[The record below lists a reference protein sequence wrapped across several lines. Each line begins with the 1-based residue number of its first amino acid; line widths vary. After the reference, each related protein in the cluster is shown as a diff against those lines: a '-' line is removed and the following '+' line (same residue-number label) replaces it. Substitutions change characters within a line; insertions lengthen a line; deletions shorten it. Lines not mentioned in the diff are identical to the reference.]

1 MERTAAKYYP
11 VFLELTGRRC
21 LVVGAGKVALRKV
34 RALLEAGAEVSL
46 VSPEALEELKK
57 LVVQGAIRWR
67 RGEFEDG
74 DLDGVFLVIGATDDP
89 EVNRRVYRA
98 ADKASRMVNIV
109 DEPELCN
116 FIVPSVLT
124 RGDFQVAVSSGGAS
138 PILAR
143 KIREVLGYR
152 FGPEY
157 AVVVDELAR
166 LRRELKDRVP
176 REEKRRQFWEM
187 LIDLDFFDSLEGPE
201 IRARIKERAEQC
213 LSQLAD

>member
-1 MERTAAKYYP
+1 MLP
-11 VFLELTGRRC
+11 PQTGASQSGVDTILKRVC
-21 LVVGAGKVALRKV
+21 EALCETHIAALRRHV
-34 RALLEAGAEVSL
+34 
-46 VSPEALEELKK
+46 
-57 LVVQGAIRWR
+57 
-67 RGEFEDG
+67 EDPKPR
-74 DLDGVFLVIGATDDP
+74 T
-89 EVNRRVYRA
+89 YRA

-116 FIVPSVLT
+116 FIVPAVLK

>member
-1 MERTAAKYYP
+1 MERTAAKYYT

-143 KIREVLGYR
+143 KVREVLGYR

-166 LRRELKDRVP
+166 LRRELKERVP
-176 REEKRRQFWEM
+176 REERRRQFWEM

>member
-143 KIREVLGYR
+143 KVREVLGYR

-166 LRRELKDRVP
+166 LRRELKERVP
-176 REEKRRQFWEM
+176 REERRRQFWEM

-201 IRARIKERAEQC
+201 VRARIKERAEQC

>member
-143 KIREVLGYR
+143 KVREVLGYR

>member
-143 KIREVLGYR
+143 KVREVLGYR

-166 LRRELKDRVP
+166 LRRELKERVP
-176 REEKRRQFWEM
+176 REERRRQFWEM

>member
-1 MERTAAKYYP
+1 MERRAAKYYP
-11 VFLELTGRRC
+11 VFLDLTGRRC

-34 RALLEAGAEVSL
+34 RALLDAGAEVSV
-46 VSPEALEELKK
+46 VSPEAVDELKE
-57 LVVQGAIRWR
+57 LAAQGAIRWR
-67 RGEFEDG
+67 SGGFEDG
-74 DLDGVFLVIGATDDP
+74 DLEGVFLVVGATDNS
-89 EVNRRVYRA
+89 EVNRKVYRA

-116 FIVPSVLT
+116 FIVPSVLK
-124 RGDFQVAVSSGGAS
+124 RGDFQVAISSGGAS

-166 LRRELKDRVP
+166 IRRELKERVP
-176 REEKRRQFWEM
+176 REGRRRQFWEM
-187 LIDLDFFDSLEGPE
+187 LIDLDFFDSLEGPD
-201 IRARIKERAEQC
+201 IRTRIKERAEKC